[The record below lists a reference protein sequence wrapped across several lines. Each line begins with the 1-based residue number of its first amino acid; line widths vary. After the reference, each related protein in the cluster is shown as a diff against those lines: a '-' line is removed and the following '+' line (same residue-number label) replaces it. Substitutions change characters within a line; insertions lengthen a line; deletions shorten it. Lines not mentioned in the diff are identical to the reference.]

1 MAGFFARKFLGE
13 VAFPSVGSDLEL
25 FVNAALI
32 LKRRE
37 VVLVVPKLVFIR
49 GGRQAQRFS
58 HFFRKKLVGARIFAA
73 DRRRRGKKIA
83 RRRLPLAAGGFEP
96 IQFN

>member
-58 HFFRKKLVGARIFAA
+58 HFFRKKLVWGAYLRS
-73 DRRRRGKKIA
+73 RSK
-83 RRRLPLAAGGFEP
+83 
-96 IQFN
+96 

>member
-73 DRRRRGKKIA
+73 DRSGKKIA
-83 RRRLPLAAGGFEP
+83 RRLPLAFSRRAASN
-96 IQFN
+96 QFN